1 VGPVRIGM
9 ICPYSLTVPGGVQGQ
24 ILGLARMVRA
34 AGHDVRVMGPCDGP
48 PPDVGIT
55 PLGASLP
62 VAGNGSIAPIA
73 PDVPA
78 QLRTLRALRDEAFD
92 VVHLHEPL
100 IPGPTQTALVFKPAP
115 LVGTF
120 HAAGSMGGYR
130 ALQPLLRAGARRLD
144 LRCAVSPDAE
154 ALARAAVGGT
164 YEPVFNG
171 VDVAQFAKATPWP
184 TAGPTIFFL
193 GRHEPRK
200 GLAVLLAAM
209 AELPTDVRLWIGG
222 VGPHTD
228 ELRAEVA
235 GDVRI
240 EWLGRISDAEKA
252 ARLRGADVFCAP
264 SLSGESFG
272 VVLLEAM
279 AAEACIVASE
289 LPGYAAVARADTD
302 ALLVPPGDVHALA
315 AALGRALDDA
325 DLRRRL
331 VASGERRAAAYGL
344 DRLADLYLDLYRRVL
359 GHPAS
364 TR

>member
-1 VGPVRIGM
+1 VGGVRIGM
-9 ICPYSLTVPGGVQGQ
+9 ICPYSLTIPGGVQTQ
-24 ILGLARMVRA
+24 VLGLARMVRA
-34 AGHDVRVMGPCDGP
+34 AGHEVRVLGPCDGP
-48 PPDVGIT
+48 PPDIGIT

-73 PDVPA
+73 PDVSA

-92 VVHLHEPL
+92 LVHLHEPL
-100 IPGPTQTALVFKPAP
+100 IPGPTQTALLFKPAP

-120 HAAGSMGGYR
+120 HAAGSVGGYR
-130 ALQPLLRAGARRLD
+130 VLQPLMRSGAKRLD

-154 ALARAAVGGT
+154 ALATAAFGGT

-171 VDVAQFAKATPWP
+171 VDIDLYAKATPWP
-184 TAGPTIFFL
+184 TDAPTIFFL

-200 GLAVLLAAM
+200 GLAVLLKAM
-209 AELPTDVRLWIGG
+209 AELPPGVRLWIAGD
-222 VGPHTD
+222 GPHT
-228 ELRAEVA
+228 EALRAEVA

-240 EWLGRISDAEKA
+240 HWLGRVSDAEKA

-264 SLSGESFG
+264 SVSGESFG

-302 ALLVPPGDVHALA
+302 ALLVPPGDASALA
-315 AALGRALDDA
+315 SALRRALNDA
-325 DLRRRL
+325 ALRRRL
-331 VASGERRAAAYGL
+331 VASAEQRAITYGL
-344 DRLADLYLDLYRRVL
+344 DRLAERYLELYGRVL
-359 GHPAS
+359 AG
-364 TR
+364 

>member
-1 VGPVRIGM
+1 M

-24 ILGLARMVRA
+24 VLGLARHVRA
-34 AGHDVRVMGPCDGP
+34 AGHDVRVLAPCDGP

-55 PLGASLP
+55 PLGASWP
-62 VAGNGSIAPIA
+62 VAGNGSVAPIA

-78 QLRTLRALRDEAFD
+78 QLRTLRVLRDEAFD

-100 IPGPTQTALVFKPAP
+100 MPGPTQTTLMLKPAP
-115 LVGTF
+115 MIGTF

-130 ALQPLLRAGARRLD
+130 VWRPLLRAGARRLD

-154 ALARAAVGGT
+154 AMAKAAVGGT

-171 VDVAQFAKATPWP
+171 VDIDLFAKATPWP
-184 TAGPTIFFL
+184 TDGPTIFFL

-209 AELPTDVRLWIGG
+209 AELPAPVRLWIGG
-222 VGPHTD
+222 DGPHTD
-228 ELRAEVA
+228 ELRAEAA

-252 ARLRGADVFCAP
+252 SRLRGADVFCAP
-264 SLSGESFG
+264 SVSGESFG

-289 LPGYAAVARADTD
+289 LPGYAAVARADVD
-302 ALLVPPGDVHALA
+302 ALLVPPGDA
-315 AALGRALDDA
+315 AALAGALRRALDQP

-344 DRLADLYLDLYRRVL
+344 DRLAERYLGLYRRVL
-359 GHPAS
+359 GHADP
-364 TR
+364 